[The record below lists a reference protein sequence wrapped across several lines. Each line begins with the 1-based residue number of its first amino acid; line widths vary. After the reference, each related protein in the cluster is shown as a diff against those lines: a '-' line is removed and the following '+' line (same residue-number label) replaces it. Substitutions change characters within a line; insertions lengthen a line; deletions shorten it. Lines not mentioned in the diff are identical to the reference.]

1 MDRALVDALAHD
13 LAAAGYAGGGVAAR
27 IGVHAADALARMVAT
42 PARRALG
49 DATDALAT
57 IVRLLWLGDRAPAA
71 DLDAALPTVGL
82 EGLAALGIVEIAD
95 DDAAPLLT
103 IRPHAFRD
111 VLGDGSWWIASDLDE
126 LSGVHPL
133 REDHVLGVGGA
144 ARTLAAILPPV
155 RATSA
160 LDLGSGCGI
169 VSLHLARLADH
180 VVATDLSE
188 RALALTRLTCALNGV
203 DHVETRQGD
212 LWAPVAGE
220 RFDLVAS
227 NPPFV
232 ITPRAEGVPAYEY
245 RDGGRTG
252 DALMQEVVEGLG
264 AHLAPGGAARLLGN
278 WESLAGAAGLD
289 RVRAWL
295 ATGGVDGWVLERETL
310 DVVRYAELWLR
321 DGGTRPGDQDHAP
334 LLTAWLDDFAAR
346 DVRSIGLGWVVAH
359 ARDEDAAAPRIRV
372 ERVGNA
378 LGLEHVGVHL
388 ADSLDVQER
397 VAALDDADLR
407 DVHLLVQADVTE
419 LRHLR
424 PGASGPTVIELTQ
437 GGALGRTTPVDTAV
451 AGLVGASDGELSV
464 GAILDAIASL
474 LDVDAEALSAEAL
487 PAVREL
493 WIRGYL
499 VERAAEPDAG

>member
-1 MDRALVDALAHD
+1 MDRTLVDALARD
-13 LAAAGYAGGGVAAR
+13 LAAAGYAGGGVSAR
-27 IGVHAADALARMVAT
+27 VGADASDALARMVAT

-49 DATDALAT
+49 EASDPLAT
-57 IVRLLWLGDRAPAA
+57 LVRLLWLGDAVPVADAA
-71 DLDAALPTVGL
+71 AALPTLGVDGA
-82 EGLAALGIVEIAD
+82 AALGVVEHRHGAV
-95 DDAAPLLT
+95 APLLT
-103 IRPHAFRD
+103 IRPHRFHD
-111 VLGDGSWWIASDLDE
+111 VLGTGEWWIASDLDE
-126 LSGVHPL
+126 LSGAHPL
-133 REDHVLGVGGA
+133 RPDHVLGVGGA

-155 RATSA
+155 RAGSA

-169 VSLHLARLADH
+169 VSLHLARLADR

-188 RALALTRLTCALNGV
+188 RALAMTRLTCALNGV
-203 DHVETRQGD
+203 EHVETRQGD
-212 LWAPVAGE
+212 LWQPVAGE

-289 RVRAWL
+289 RVHGWL
-295 ATGGVDGWVLERETL
+295 AAGDVDGWVLERETL

-321 DGGTRPGDQDHAP
+321 DGGTRPGDRDHAP

-346 DVRSIGLGWVVAH
+346 DVRSIGLGWVAAQ
-359 ARDEDAAAPRIRV
+359 ARHGAGVPRIRV
-372 ERVGNA
+372 EHVGHT
-378 LGLEHVGVHL
+378 LGLERAGSHL
-388 ADSLDVQER
+388 ASSMEVQDR
-397 VAALDDADLR
+397 VELLDDDALR
-407 DVHLLVQADVTE
+407 DVHLVTQPDVTE

-424 PGASGPTVIELTQ
+424 PGASGPTVIELVQ
-437 GGALGRTTPVDTAV
+437 GGALGRTTHVDTAV
-451 AGLVGASDGELSV
+451 AALVGACDGELSV

-474 LDVDAEALSAEAL
+474 LDVDGTALAAQSL

-499 VERAAEPDAG
+499 VEADAG

>member
-13 LAAAGYAGGGVAAR
+13 LAAAGYAGGGVATR
-27 IGVHAADALARMVAT
+27 IGADATDALARMVAT

-49 DATDALAT
+49 DADDPLAT
-57 IVRLLWLGDRAPAA
+57 LTRLLWLGDAVPVDAA
-71 DLDAALPTVGL
+71 AAALPTVGVD
-82 EGLAALGIVEIAD
+82 GAAALGLVEVHDGAV
-95 DDAAPLLT
+95 APLLA

-111 VLGDGSWWIASDLDE
+111 VLGVGEWWIASDLDE

-133 REDHVLGVGGA
+133 RPDHVLGVGGA

-155 RATSA
+155 RAGSA

-169 VSLHLARLADH
+169 VSLHLARLADR
-180 VVATDLSE
+180 VVATDLSD
-188 RALALTRLTCALNGV
+188 RALAMTRLSCALNGV

-212 LWAPVAGE
+212 LWSPVAGE

-232 ITPRAEGVPAYEY
+232 ITPRVEGMPAYEY

-264 AHLAPGGAARLLGN
+264 AHLARGGAARLLGN
-278 WESLAGAAGLD
+278 WESLAGGAGLD
-289 RVRAWL
+289 RVRGWL
-295 ATGGVDGWVLERETL
+295 ATGDVDGWVLERESL
-310 DVVRYAELWLR
+310 DVARYAELWLR
-321 DGGTRPGDQDHAP
+321 DGGLRPGDADHAP

-346 DVRSIGLGWVVAH
+346 DVRSIGLGWVA
-359 ARDEDAAAPRIRV
+359 ARAREGVAPRIRV
-372 ERVGNA
+372 EHVGHA
-378 LGLEHVGVHL
+378 LGLEHVGAHL
-388 ADSLDVQER
+388 EDSLDVQAR
-397 VAALDDADLR
+397 VAGLDDEALR
-407 DVHLLVQADVTE
+407 GAHLVTRADVTE

-437 GGALGRTTPVDTAV
+437 GGALGRTTQVDTAV
-451 AGLVGASDGELSV
+451 AALVGACDGELSV

-499 VERAAEPDAG
+499 AEAAAAPGAG

>member
-1 MDRALVDALAHD
+1 MERSLVDALAHD
-13 LAAAGYAGGGVAAR
+13 LAAAGYTGGGVAAR
-27 IGVHAADALARMVAT
+27 IGADASDALARMVAS
-42 PARRALG
+42 PARRALEG
-49 DATDALAT
+49 ATDTLAT
-57 IVRLLWLGDRAPAA
+57 LVRLLWLGDAVPA
-71 DLDAALPTVGL
+71 DDAAV
-82 EGLAALGIVEIAD
+82 ALGTVDIDGAATLGVVERQGD
-95 DDAAPLLT
+95 TVAPLLT

-111 VLGDGSWWIASDLDE
+111 ALGAGSWWIASDLDE

-133 REDHVLGVGGA
+133 RPDHVLGVGGA

-155 RATSA
+155 RAGSA
-160 LDLGSGCGI
+160 LDLGAGCGI
-169 VSLHLARLADH
+169 VSLHLARLAH
-180 VVATDLSE
+180 RVVATDLSE
-188 RALALTRLTCALNGV
+188 RALAMTRLTCALNGV
-203 DHVETRQGD
+203 AHVETRQGD

-245 RDGGRTG
+245 RDAGRTG

-278 WESLAGAAGLD
+278 WESLGGAAGLD
-289 RVRAWL
+289 RVRGWL
-295 ATGGVDGWVLERETL
+295 AAGDVDGWVLERESL

-321 DGGTRPGDQDHAP
+321 DGGTRPGDPDHAP

-346 DVRSIGLGWVVAH
+346 DVRTIGLGWIAAT
-359 ARDEDAAAPRIRV
+359 ARDGDDGPRVR
-372 ERVGNA
+372 A
-378 LGLEHVGVHL
+378 EHVGHGVALEHAGAHL
-388 ADSLDVQER
+388 ATSLEVQHR
-397 VAALDDADLR
+397 IAGLADAALR
-407 DVHLLVQADVTE
+407 DVHLVTGSDVTE

-424 PGASGPTVIELTQ
+424 PGATGPTVIELVQ
-437 GGALGRTTPVDTAV
+437 GGALGRTTQVDTAV
-451 AGLVGASDGELSV
+451 AALVGACDGELAI

-474 LDVDAEALSAEAL
+474 LDVDAQALSAEAL

-499 VERAAEPDAG
+499 AEADES

>member
-1 MDRALVDALAHD
+1 MDRARVDALAHD
-13 LAAAGYAGGGVAAR
+13 LATAGYVGGGVSAR
-27 IGVHAADALARMVAT
+27 VGADASDALARMVAT

-49 DATDALAT
+49 DASDPLAT
-57 IVRLLWLGDRAPAA
+57 LVRLLWLGDAVPVEAA
-71 DLDAALPTVGL
+71 AAALPTVGVAGA
-82 EGLAALGIVEIAD
+82 ESLGIVERRGD
-95 DDAAPLLT
+95 DVAPLLT
-103 IRPHAFRD
+103 IRPYAFRD
-111 VLGDGSWWIASDLDE
+111 ALGSGEWWIASDLDE

-133 REDHVLGVGGA
+133 RPDHVLGVGGA

-155 RATSA
+155 RAGSA

-169 VSLHLARLADH
+169 VSLHLARLADR

-188 RALALTRLTCALNGV
+188 RALAMTRLTCALNGV
-203 DHVETRQGD
+203 DRVETRQGD
-212 LWAPVAGE
+212 LWDPVAGE

-252 DALMQEVVEGLG
+252 DALMQEVVEALG

-289 RVRAWL
+289 RVRGWL
-295 ATGGVDGWVLERETL
+295 DAGGVDGWVLERESL

-321 DGGTRPGDQDHAP
+321 DGGTRPGDDDHAP
-334 LLTAWLDDFAAR
+334 LLTTWLDDFAAR
-346 DVRSIGLGWVVAH
+346 GVRSIGLGWVAAQ
-359 ARDEDAAAPRIRV
+359 ARDGALAPRIRV
-372 ERVGNA
+372 EHVGHA
-378 LGLEHVGVHL
+378 IGLEHAGAHL
-388 ADSLDVQER
+388 QASIEVQER
-397 VAALDDADLR
+397 LAALDDDALR
-407 DVHLLVQADVTE
+407 DLHLVAQADVTE

-424 PGASGPTVIELTQ
+424 PGATGPTVIELTQ
-437 GGALGRTTPVDTAV
+437 GGSLGRTTQVDTAV
-451 AGLVGASDGELSV
+451 AALVGACDGELSV

-474 LDVDAEALSAEAL
+474 LDVDATALSSEAL

-499 VERAAEPDAG
+499 AEADPEDDAG